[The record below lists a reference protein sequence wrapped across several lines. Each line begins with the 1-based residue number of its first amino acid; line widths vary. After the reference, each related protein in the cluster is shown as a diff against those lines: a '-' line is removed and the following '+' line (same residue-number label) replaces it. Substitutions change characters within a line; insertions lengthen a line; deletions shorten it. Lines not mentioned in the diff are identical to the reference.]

1 MTVNFL
7 DLSELVTRK
16 TNLLAKDGHELA
28 AEIRKLTAK
37 KELRLSFQYLTVLAG
52 DKLVITFL
60 NPAIGGD
67 RILTV
72 TVYVNLDDL
81 CNIED
86 AEKYKF
92 IDQNLCTKTQLEN
105 MPAMTRI
112 KLRLLYVIY
121 LIGKQLKYVTGLSE
135 LRLDP
140 EKNVYVRVLDSG
152 EIKYSR

>member
-1 MTVNFL
+1 M

-16 TNLLAKDGHELA
+16 TNLLARDGKELA

-37 KELRLSFQYLTVLAG
+37 KELRLSFQYWSVLAG
-52 DKLVITFL
+52 DKLTLTFL

-67 RILTV
+67 RMLTV
-72 TVYVNLDDL
+72 TLYVNLDDL
-81 CNIED
+81 CNTED
-86 AEKYKF
+86 AEKYKL

-121 LIGKQLKYVTGLSE
+121 LIGKQLKYVAGLSE
-135 LRLDP
+135 LGLNP
-140 EKNVYVRVLDSG
+140 EKNVYVKVLDSG

>member
-28 AEIRKLTAK
+28 AETRKLTAK

-67 RILTV
+67 RILMV

-121 LIGKQLKYVTGLSE
+121 LIGKQLKYVKGLSE